1 MAMADPCGKRLAAA
15 RRDRQEWVMRIT
27 IFSCLVL
34 LAAIPFPARANPDS
48 VPLLCGGS
56 DVDLDARLPDALPL
70 PATYRCSEEGMTIT
84 LRLTADRH
92 FEQHM
97 VADDAVFEAESG
109 GLAHE
114 TSLKGEWRVE
124 NGALHLFARP
134 LREPRISLLEAR
146 RDPTVALRVGV
157 HTPNGQSP
165 SDLYVGEG
173 EDANPRSSLD
183 DGGLTV
189 PVEEGALPGKRWIV
203 RSGDDRRLVSFDV
216 ALGGVNSWRY
226 VYEPSELEPFD
237 QRALFT
243 GDAVVV
249 PLGIAGAV
257 LRRVPAEP

>member
-1 MAMADPCGKRLAAA
+1 M
-15 RRDRQEWVMRIT
+15 QIT

-34 LAAIPFPARANPDS
+34 LAAIPCAARANPDS

-56 DVDLDARLPDALPL
+56 DVDLDTRPSGTSPL
-70 PATYRCSEEGMTIT
+70 PGIYRCSEEGMTIT

-97 VADDAVFEAESG
+97 VADDAMFEAEG
-109 GLAHE
+109 GRLSHE
-114 TSLKGEWRVE
+114 TSLKGEWRIE

-134 LREPRISLLEAR
+134 LREPRISLVEAR
-146 RDPTVALRVGV
+146 RDPSVALRIEVR
-157 HTPNGQSP
+157 TTDGQSP

-173 EDANPRSSLD
+173 EEANPRSSLD
-183 DGGLTV
+183 DGVMTI
-189 PVEEGALPGKRWIV
+189 PAEEGAVPGKRWIV
-203 RSGDDRRLVSFDV
+203 RSGDDRRLVSLDV
-216 ALGGVNSWRY
+216 SPGGTNSWRY

>member
-1 MAMADPCGKRLAAA
+1 
-15 RRDRQEWVMRIT
+15 
-27 IFSCLVL
+27 
-34 LAAIPFPARANPDS
+34 
-48 VPLLCGGS
+48 
-56 DVDLDARLPDALPL
+56 
-70 PATYRCSEEGMTIT
+70 MTIT

-97 VADDAVFEAESG
+97 VADDAMFEAEG
-109 GLAHE
+109 GRLSHE

-146 RDPTVALRVGV
+146 RDPTVALHVEVR
-157 HTPNGQSP
+157 TPKGQSP

-183 DGGLTV
+183 DGVLTV
-189 PVEEGALPGKRWIV
+189 PPEEGTAPGRRWIV
-203 RSGDDRRLVSFDV
+203 RNGDDRRLASLDV
-216 ALGGVNSWRY
+216 TPDGINSWRY

-237 QRALFT
+237 QRSLFT

-257 LRRVPAEP
+257 LRRVPGEP

>member
-1 MAMADPCGKRLAAA
+1 
-15 RRDRQEWVMRIT
+15 MRIT
-27 IFSCLVL
+27 IVSCFALLV
-34 LAAIPFPARANPDS
+34 AAPSPARANPDS

-56 DVDLDARLPDALPL
+56 DVDVEAHQRSATLPSPG
-70 PATYRCSEEGMTIT
+70 TYRCSEEGMTIT
-84 LRLTADRH
+84 LRLTADRR

-97 VADDAVFEAESG
+97 VADEAMFEAEGG
-109 GLAHE
+109 GLSRE
-114 TSLKGEWRVE
+114 SILKGQWRVE

-134 LREPRISLLEAR
+134 LREPRISLVEAG
-146 RDPTVALRVGV
+146 RDPTVALRIEVRTV
-157 HTPNGQSP
+157 DGQSP

-183 DGGLTV
+183 AGMLIV
-189 PVEEGALPGKRWIV
+189 PAEEGAGPGWRWIV
-203 RSGDDRRLVSFDV
+203 RNGDDRRLASFEITP
-216 ALGGVNSWRY
+216 GGNNSWRY

-249 PLGIAGAV
+249 SLGIAGAV

>member
-1 MAMADPCGKRLAAA
+1 
-15 RRDRQEWVMRIT
+15 MRIP
-27 IFSCLVL
+27 IISCLVL
-34 LAAIPFPARANPDS
+34 LAATPSPVRANPDS

-56 DVDLDARLPDALPL
+56 DVDLDAHQPSGILPSPG
-70 PATYRCSEEGMTIT
+70 TYRCSEEGMTIT
-84 LRLTADRH
+84 LRLNADHR

-97 VADDAVFEAESG
+97 VADEGMFEADGG
-109 GLAHE
+109 GLSRE
-114 TSLKGEWRVE
+114 TSLKGQWRVE
-124 NGALHLFARP
+124 NGALHLFAMP
-134 LREPRISLLEAR
+134 LREPRISLVEAG
-146 RDPTVALRVGV
+146 RDPTVALRIEVRMAD
-157 HTPNGQSP
+157 GQPP

-183 DGGLTV
+183 GGLLTV
-189 PVEEGALPGKRWIV
+189 PAKDGRASGRRWIV
-203 RSGDDRRLVSFDV
+203 RTGDDRRLASFEITP
-216 ALGGVNSWRY
+216 GGNNSWRY